1 LITHSNRGNLINFLK
16 MRYACL
22 IVTYTPPELTIR
34 MIKKLDNGD
43 FDFYI
48 HLDKKV
54 DINTHRELFDMPNVV
69 FVKDRIDVKWAGFT
83 VVQATFNGLREIAA
97 SGKKY
102 EFINLLSGQD
112 YPLKTADHISKFL
125 SQQVGKQLIKHWD
138 FETEW
143 EEAFDRIHSY
153 HFTDTIF
160 KGRYLAQ
167 RVINSLV
174 KRKPPTNLRF
184 YGTSST
190 FWTLSPE
197 CAFYVMNFV
206 ESDPKLRRF
215 LKYTWGSDEF
225 VYQTVIMNSQWRDQV
240 CNNNFRYI
248 DWTEGGGHPKLLAT
262 ADYEKIIAS
271 DNIIGRKFSMAVDAN
286 VLDLIDE
293 HNSTEK

>member
-1 LITHSNRGNLINFLK
+1 

-22 IVTYTPPELTIR
+22 IVTYTAAELTVR

-54 DINTHRELFDMPNVV
+54 DINTHSELFDMPNVF
-69 FVKDRIDVKWAGFT
+69 FVKDRIDVKWAGYT
-83 VVQATFNGLREIAA
+83 VVEASFNGLREIAA

-112 YPLKTADHISKFL
+112 YPLKSADHISNFL
-125 SQQVGKQLIKHWD
+125 SKQVGRQLIKHWD

-143 EEAFDRIHSY
+143 EEAFARIHKY
-153 HFTDTIF
+153 HFTDKKF
-160 KGRYLAQ
+160 KGRYLLQ
-167 RVINSLV
+167 RIINSLV

-197 CAFYVMNFV
+197 CAFYVMHFV
-206 ESDPKLRRF
+206 ESDPKLERF

-225 VYQTVIMNSQWRDQV
+225 VFQTVIMNSHWKSQV
-240 CNNNFRYI
+240 LNNNFRYI
-248 DWTEGGGHPKLLAT
+248 DWSGGGSHPKLLTTDDFEAISAT
-262 ADYEKIIAS
+262 
-271 DNIIGRKFSMAVDAN
+271 DNILGRKFNMSVDAH
-286 VLDLIDE
+286 VLDMIDE
-293 HNSTEK
+293 ENNSTAKNGTYN

>member
-1 LITHSNRGNLINFLK
+1 
-16 MRYACL
+16 MRFACL
-22 IVTYTPPELTIR
+22 IVTYTAAEQTIR

-54 DINTHRELFDMPNVV
+54 DINTHSVLFDMPNVI

-83 VVQATFNGLREIAA
+83 IVQAAFSGLKEIAA

-112 YPLKTADHISKFL
+112 YPLKTADYISQFL
-125 SQQVGKQLIKHWD
+125 STQVGRQLIICKD

-143 EEAFDRIHSY
+143 TEALSRIHEY
-153 HFTDTIF
+153 HFTDTVF
-160 KGRYLAQ
+160 KGRYILQ
-167 RVINSLV
+167 HTINFFV
-174 KRKPPTNLRF
+174 KRKPPANLRF
-184 YGTSST
+184 YGVNST

-206 ESDPKLRRF
+206 ESDPKLCRF

-225 VYQTVIMNSQWRDQV
+225 VFQTVIMNSPWKDQV
-240 CNNNFRYI
+240 LNNNFRYI
-248 DWTEGGGHPKLLAT
+248 DWTNGGSNPKVLVT
-262 ADYEKIIAS
+262 EDYEKIITS
-271 DNIIGRKFSMAVDAN
+271 DTIIGRKFNAAVDAN
-286 VLDLIDE
+286 ILDLIDE
-293 HNSTEK
+293 HNRKEE

>member
-1 LITHSNRGNLINFLK
+1 

-22 IVTYTPPELTIR
+22 IVTYTDAALTIR
-34 MIKKLDNGD
+34 TIKKLDNGD

-54 DINTHRELFDMPNVV
+54 DINTHRELFNKPNVV
-69 FVKDRIDVKWAGFT
+69 FVKDRIDVKWAGYT
-83 VVQATFNGLREIAA
+83 VVQASFNGLREIAA

-112 YPLKTADHISKFL
+112 YPLKSADYISHFL
-125 SQQVGKQLIKHWD
+125 SKQVGRQLIKHWD

-143 EEAFDRIHSY
+143 EEAFARIHQY
-153 HFTDTIF
+153 HFTDKIF
-160 KGRYLAQ
+160 KGRYILQ
-167 RVINSLV
+167 RIINSLV
-174 KRKPPTNLRF
+174 KRKPPTDLRF

-206 ESDPKLRRF
+206 ESDPKLKRF

-225 VYQTVIMNSQWRDQV
+225 VFQTIIMNSHWKSQV
-240 CNNNFRYI
+240 LNNNFRYI
-248 DWTEGGGHPKLLAT
+248 DWSGGGSHPKLLIT
-262 ADYEKIIAS
+262 EDYEKIVAT
-271 DNIIGRKFSMAVDAN
+271 DNILGRKFNLAVDSE
-286 VLDLIDE
+286 VLDLIDAE
-293 HNSTEK
+293 NYNYKKDGTND

>member
-1 LITHSNRGNLINFLK
+1 

-22 IVTYTPPELTIR
+22 IVTYTAAELTTR

-54 DINTHRELFDMPNVV
+54 DINTHSELFDLPNVF
-69 FVKDRIDVKWAGFT
+69 FVKDRIDVKWAGYT
-83 VVQATFNGLREIAA
+83 VVKASFNGLREIAA

-112 YPLKTADHISKFL
+112 YPLKSADYISDFL
-125 SQQVGKQLIKHWD
+125 SKQVGRQLIKHWD
-138 FETEW
+138 FQTEW
-143 EEAFDRIHSY
+143 EEAFARIHKY
-153 HFTDTIF
+153 HFTDNMF
-160 KGRYLAQ
+160 KGRYLLQ
-167 RVINSLV
+167 RIINAMV
-174 KRKPPTNLRF
+174 KRKPPANLRF

-206 ESDPKLRRF
+206 ESDPKLCRF

-225 VYQTVIMNSQWRDQV
+225 IFQTVIMNSHWKEQV
-240 CNNNFRYI
+240 HNNNYRYI
-248 DWTEGGGHPKLLAT
+248 DWSGGGSHPKLLT
-262 ADYEKIIAS
+262 TEDYEKIIATDS
-271 DNIIGRKFSMAVDAN
+271 ILGRKFNMDVDAH

-293 HNSTEK
+293 HNSIEN